1 MMFGRNARAGVF
13 HADFYAVRAWQ
24 AKPPALLQRR
34 HGGDAALPEM
44 GRRPQHHCAAART
57 VLQGIVEQIR
67 GNLLNFLIVETE
79 CRYGRVN
86 LRFEAHSFALKGLKP
101 PLGKLIQAI
110 AQIVLAQLQDKLAAR
125 SEEHTS
131 ELQSQSNLVCR
142 LLLEK

>member
-1 MMFGRNARAGVF
+1 
-13 HADFYAVRAWQ
+13 
-24 AKPPALLQRR
+24 
-34 HGGDAALPEM
+34 GDAALPEM

-110 AQIVLAQLQDKLAAR
+110 AQIVLAQLQDKLAALQCR
-125 SEEHTS
+125 IVQEHGDQAH
-131 ELQSQSNLVCR
+131 QSFATLLDRKSTR
-142 LLLEK
+142 LNSSHVAISYA